1 MSGIE
6 RTSNRPE
13 GRPVAER
20 PVKPPKDAKE
30 LQKTP
35 PPPKTEQ
42 PQKGGSIN
50 VKA

>member
-1 MSGIE
+1 MSSIE

-13 GRPVAER
+13 VRPLAER
-20 PVKPPKDAKE
+20 PEKPPKDAKE
-30 LQKTP
+30 LQKAP

-42 PQKGGSIN
+42 PQKGDSVN

>member
-1 MSGIE
+1 MSSIE

-13 GRPVAER
+13 VRPLAER
-20 PVKPPKDAKE
+20 PVKPPKD
-30 LQKTP
+30 LQEPQKAP

-42 PQKGGSIN
+42 PQKGGSVD

>member
-1 MSGIE
+1 MSSIE

-13 GRPVAER
+13 VRHLAER
-20 PVKPPKDAKE
+20 PVNPLKDAKE
-30 LQKTP
+30 LQKTL

-42 PQKGGSIN
+42 PQKGGSVN

>member
-1 MSGIE
+1 MSSIE
-6 RTSNRPE
+6 RISNRPE
-13 GRPVAER
+13 IRPLAER

-30 LQKTP
+30 VQKES

-42 PQKGGSIN
+42 PQKGGSVD

>member
-6 RTSNRPE
+6 RISNRPE
-13 GRPVAER
+13 VRPSAER

-30 LQKTP
+30 LQKAP

-42 PQKGGSIN
+42 SQKGGSVN